1 MQQRL
6 LRQLS
11 SRRADESTLIIDVSP
26 LQRVPLVF
34 INLVIFT
41 FCCAVA
47 VYCGASIVDR
57 RDEISFRD
65 RSLLMSFVVNLDISI
80 LIVSLILLVIS
91 FVGFIGSLRENL
103 CMLRC
108 YLRGIGVLLI
118 VDLLFMAGCV
128 GLTYLSKSSAQSLF
142 SIDLIVSYRDN
153 LDFARL
159 VDLGQTSFQ
168 CCGVTEGK
176 YRDWNSNI
184 YFNCSQSNPSSERCS
199 VPPSCCKPPEDS
211 ITNTETRLKR
221 QFCGRGVLR
230 MTEQQAWHKIYTRN
244 CVDAAVAY
252 VRSNVIVMV
261 VAGIIA
267 FAVLALFRM
276 MAQNVLTEII
286 SLTAVYDKYYRNLA
300 RGQSKSLARQSA
312 MREMAAARGRQL
324 QRQPQKRA
332 RR

>member
-1 MQQRL
+1 
-6 LRQLS
+6 
-11 SRRADESTLIIDVSP
+11 
-26 LQRVPLVF
+26 
-34 INLVIFT
+34 
-41 FCCAVA
+41 
-47 VYCGASIVDR
+47 
-57 RDEISFRD
+57 
-65 RSLLMSFVVNLDISI
+65 MSFVVNLDISI

-153 LDFARL
+153 LDYARL

-184 YFNCSQSNPSSERCS
+184 YFNCSKSNPS
-199 VPPSCCKPPEDS
+199 
-211 ITNTETRLKR
+211 T
-221 QFCGRGVLR
+221 
-230 MTEQQAWHKIYTRN
+230 
-244 CVDAAVAY
+244 VAY
-252 VRSNVIVMV
+252 VRSNVIIMI

-324 QRQPQKRA
+324 QRQPQKRSA
-332 RR
+332 S